1 MEGIS
6 LHNSNY
12 QWRIVFDWCLAFP
25 SNCLILLPPRRLQLQ
40 LNKKRHSQ
48 EVGIIIINQG

>member
-12 QWRIVFDWCLAFP
+12 QWRIVFDWRLAFP
-25 SNCLILLPPRRLQLQ
+25 SNCLILLPPTPRRLQLH
-40 LNKKRHSQ
+40 KKRHSQ
-48 EVGIIIINQG
+48 KQPLRP

>member
-40 LNKKRHSQ
+40 LQLNKRHSQ
-48 EVGIIIINQG
+48 EVGIIYRY

>member
-12 QWRIVFDWCLAFP
+12 QWQIVFDWRLAFP
-25 SNCLILLPPRRLQLQ
+25 SNCLILLPLRRLHLH
-40 LNKKRHSQ
+40 KKRHSQ
-48 EVGIIIINQG
+48 NQPLRP